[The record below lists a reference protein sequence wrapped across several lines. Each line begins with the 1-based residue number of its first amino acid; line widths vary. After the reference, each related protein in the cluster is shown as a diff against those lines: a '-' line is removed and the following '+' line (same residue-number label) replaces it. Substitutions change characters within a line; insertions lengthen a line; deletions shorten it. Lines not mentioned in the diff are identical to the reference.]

1 MEKLSLLIDE
11 LIQNAEIL
19 GATKQ
24 QEKAKTKEALVPL
37 VIGMLISFGAYG
49 IWEITMNVFYQII

>member
-1 MEKLSLLIDE
+1 MEKLSFLIDE

-24 QEKAKTKEALVPL
+24 QEKAKTKEKKYQKIVDGLKA
-37 VIGMLISFGAYG
+37 
-49 IWEITMNVFYQII
+49 EILKTVKSR

>member
-24 QEKAKTKEALVPL
+24 QEKSKTKEKKYQKIVDGLKA
-37 VIGMLISFGAYG
+37 
-49 IWEITMNVFYQII
+49 EILKTVESR